1 MIPAGLLQMG
11 AFDMFSSVFWLFFVL
26 VLIIIVIGAA
36 RSLSYRGSVQRP
48 LSEATSF
55 PPPPPP
61 DTVLVKCDYC
71 GTEQKWSEKCL
82 QCGAPLPRPR
92 IP

>member
-1 MIPAGLLQMG
+1 MALAGLQMG
-11 AFDMFSSVFWLFFVL
+11 PGEMFVPFFAVFFLFV
-26 VLIIIVIGAA
+26 VIIIVVVAA
-36 RSLSYRGSVQRP
+36 RALSSKGKVQRP
-48 LSEATSF
+48 LSEETAF

-71 GTEQKWSEKCL
+71 RTEQKWSEKCSR
-82 QCGAPLPRPR
+82 CGAPLPKPR